1 MIHQAAHNLNNQLMV
16 VIGWVDILTSTLA
29 DDDERRDAVEAMVA
43 AAQRAAVL
51 TREILAVSKTGERL

>member
-1 MIHQAAHNLNNQLMV
+1 MIHQTAHNLNNQLMV
-16 VIGWVDILTSTLA
+16 VIGWGDILTSTLA

-51 TREILAVSKTGERL
+51 TREILAVSKTGEPR